1 MIIISDEKLMP
12 NKVDKNK
19 NVDKALVLLI
29 MKFSL
34 CFYTKFCIVKFLS
47 LYPGETDNCSQ
58 PNVIGVNSK

>member
-34 CFYTKFCIVKFLS
+34 CFYTKFCIVKFLFVS
-47 LYPGETDNCSQ
+47 RGNR
-58 PNVIGVNSK
+58 